1 MTDERVPEGAFRE
14 ELGAL
19 AKEYTTLKVLCFIS
33 WSANVIF
40 MIFGVIFINQLGVSL
55 SGIFLLNV
63 LVIIV
68 SFIASTVVNRL
79 SDKARKRKQFLVL
92 SYALRT
98 AGILFLALGNDL
110 FMFILYYI
118 ITSILNPLSFDV
130 AIVYE
135 MGEKLEFLRGCIG
148 KAVPKKD
155 IETRYY
161 LKYRMFGSLG
171 WAITAPFA
179 GLAILVLNDGVSPTG
194 QLLPNLPGYRI
205 LMYIAFAIYALTTVT
220 FAATYDE
227 KRYAKIQVPARNG
240 QADAASRSPNP
251 GSASRVAP
259 RVPSAFV
266 LLLVTVVLFQSGAS
280 LFQTPYGIFMRDFS
294 QGNLFF
300 VGISYFFSAIFEAPL
315 FTVAYKIIK
324 SKGYEACL
332 SISFILEIIRVAIT
346 VAVIPLGL
354 PLLVLPLQGMNSFS
368 FRWPSLAHGNAVVS
382 PRSKASGMNSML
394 IFEKIGS
401 FAGSVIGSFI
411 AAPSTSIET
420 YTLLFAS
427 SLGFLVACAL
437 VFVAGTNILARRD
450 KQPPRKADNL
460 ATRGA

>member
-1 MTDERVPEGAFRE
+1 MTDERVPDEGALRE

-19 AKEYTTLKVLCFIS
+19 AKEYTILKGICFIS

-40 MIFGVIFINQLGVSL
+40 MIFGVIFMNQLGVSL

-68 SFIASTVVNRL
+68 SFLASTVVNRL
-79 SDKARKRKQFLVL
+79 SDKARKRKLFLVL

-98 AGILFLALGNDL
+98 TSIFFLALGNDL

-135 MGEKLEFLRGCIG
+135 MGEKIEFLRGNID
-148 KAVPKKD
+148 KTVSKKD

-171 WAITAPFA
+171 WAITAPVA
-179 GLAILVLNDGVSPTG
+179 GLAILLLNESVSPSG
-194 QLLPNLPGYRI
+194 LFLPNLPGYRI
-205 LMYIAFAIYALTTVT
+205 FLYIAFAIYAFTTITFEVT
-220 FAATYDE
+220 YNE
-227 KRYAKIQVPARNG
+227 KRYAKIHIPEIHDQRGAAARPKDRGKLTNPA
-240 QADAASRSPNP
+240 PHIP
-251 GSASRVAP
+251 G
-259 RVPSAFV
+259 AFI

-300 VGISYFFSAIFEAPL
+300 VGTSYFFSAIFEAPL
-315 FTVAYKIIK
+315 FIIAYKIIK
-324 SKGYEACL
+324 SKGYETCL
-332 SISFILEIIRVAIT
+332 SISFILEILRVAIT

-354 PLLVLPLQGMNSFS
+354 PLLVLPLQSMNSFS

-382 PRSKASGMNSML
+382 PMNKASGMNFVL
-394 IFEKIGS
+394 VFEKVGS
-401 FAGSVIGSFI
+401 FLGSILGSFI
-411 AAPSTSIET
+411 AAPATNIET
-420 YTLLFAS
+420 YTLLFTS
-427 SLGFLVACAL
+427 SLGFLIACAI
-437 VFVAGTNILARRD
+437 VFMTGTPVLKERRKHQLAEYVE
-450 KQPPRKADNL
+450 
-460 ATRGA
+460 T